1 MLDASQRHTTDKNLK
16 KDKLEKLKRALLQ
29 GDFGE
34 VFRGGGIAFVYRI
47 CSMGLSYGIMIFIS
61 RKLGKEGLGI
71 YNLCLA
77 ILGILIML
85 GCLGFNTSI
94 VRYVSQYTTK
104 GWAFSIREL
113 YKNIARR
120 TTILSI
126 ILATGLYFTAEF
138 WSVSVYD
145 SEDYIVP
152 FQLVAIM
159 LPFGVFATM
168 NVEFIRGLK
177 KVHISE
183 FFRNLELQLTNFVG
197 LFLLSFYGLNYNHPV
212 LFYGAGT
219 LLAAFFTGFVVYRY
233 FSDEIG
239 AGAHFKKPEEPAF
252 VFRTHLLVS
261 IPMIL
266 TSFIQF
272 LNGRIDTLMF
282 AAYGSTAELGVFTLA
297 IKLSVI
303 TNFVIASLNT
313 IATPKISE
321 LFWSDKPKELNKVV
335 QSSARLIFIFAL
347 PVTAVLVI
355 FPAFILELV
364 DEGFDVG
371 SNTLRIFAV
380 VQLVNSAAG
389 MVAVFLNMTGNQ
401 VFFTKLIAVATV
413 LNIVLNLLLI
423 PKFGMEGAA
432 VATLISGGLW
442 NIVGARFIY
451 KKYKIRTYIDLLR
464 LLRIKR

>member
-1 MLDASQRHTTDKNLK
+1 MKNSTP
-16 KDKLEKLKRALLQ
+16 EKLKKALLQ

-34 VFRGGGIAFVYRI
+34 VFRGGGIAFIYRI
-47 CSMGLSYGIMIFIS
+47 CSMGLSYGIIIFIS

-71 YNLCLA
+71 YNLSLA

-94 VRYVSQYTTK
+94 VRYVSQYTAK
-104 GWAFSIREL
+104 GWNFSIREL
-113 YKNIARR
+113 YKSIARR
-120 TTILSI
+120 TTVLSI
-126 ILATGLYFTAEF
+126 LLAFTLYFTAEF
-138 WSVSVYD
+138 WSVKIYKTD
-145 SEDYIVP
+145 LYIVP
-152 FQLVAIM
+152 FKLVAAM

-183 FFRNLELQLTNFVG
+183 FFRNLELQLVNFAG
-197 LFLLSFYGLNYNHPV
+197 LFLLSFYGLNYNHPI

-233 FSDEIG
+233 FSKEIG
-239 AGAHFKKPEEPAF
+239 AEAYIKKPEEPDF
-252 VFRTHLLVS
+252 NFRTHLLVS
-261 IPMIL
+261 VPMIL

-272 LNGRIDTLMF
+272 LNGRVDTLMF
-282 AAYGSTAELGVFTLA
+282 GYYGSAADLGVFTLA

-321 LFWSDKPKELNKVV
+321 LFWSDKREELNKVV
-335 QSSARLIFIFAL
+335 QSSARLIFLFAL
-347 PVTAVLVI
+347 PVTAILVI
-355 FPAFILELV
+355 FPAFIFDLV
-364 DEGFDVG
+364 DEGYEIG
-371 SNTLRIFAV
+371 SDTLRIFAV

-401 VFFTKLIAVATV
+401 VFFTKLVAVATA

-451 KKYKIRTYIDLLR
+451 RKYKIRTYVDLLR
-464 LLRIKR
+464 VLRIKR